1 VSGLSV
7 DGGVRFE
14 KGLSPS
20 RVIQTYQVLNM
31 VLKYAI
37 RAKRLVVNPAADVE
51 LPPIGD
57 PEKLYL
63 SHQQVQELAVAS
75 GRFRTLVLVLSY
87 CGLRF
92 GEATALRRKNIDLKQ
107 ARIWVRASA
116 THVARQGI
124 IESDTKTHED
134 RKVPIPASV
143 VELLRTELP
152 KDPEAL
158 AFPGRKGGYLPL
170 GEFRWTFDQAVTALQ
185 SAAAA
190 KRQEEIEETGEA
202 VTPEFPVITPHELR
216 HTCASLAIKAGANI
230 KVLQNL
236 LGHKTATLT
245 LDRYGHLYPD
255 ELGVI
260 ADALDDGARAAA
272 ASLRPQPSSEGW
284 PNLQVVP

>member
-1 VSGLSV
+1 MV
-7 DGGVRFE
+7 
-14 KGLSPS
+14 
-20 RVIQTYQVLNM
+20 QTYQVLNM

-37 RAKRLVVNPAADVE
+37 RAKRLMVNPAADIE
-51 LPPIGD
+51 LPSKTD
-57 PEKLYL
+57 AEKRYL
-63 SHQQVQELAVAS
+63 SHQQVQELAVAA

-92 GEATALRRKNIDLKQ
+92 GEAAALRRKHVDLPR
-107 ARIWVRASA
+107 ARITVRASA
-116 THVARQGI
+116 TAVARQGI
-124 IESDTKTHED
+124 VESDTKTHDD

-152 KDPEAL
+152 TESESL
-158 AFPGRKGGYLPL
+158 MFPGRKGGYLPL
-170 GEFRWTFDQAVTALQ
+170 GEFRWTFDQAVTVLQ

-190 KRQEEIEETGEA
+190 KRQEEIETTGEA

-230 KVLQNL
+230 KVLQTL

-272 ASLRPQPSSEGW
+272 ASLRPQPPSDGRPS
-284 PNLQVVP
+284 LHVVP